1 VVPFVQG
8 LRAEGY
14 VEGQNVA
21 IQYRWADGQ
30 YDRLPAFAAEFV
42 RQRVH
47 VIAAQTSAAAM
58 AAKPAT
64 DTIPTVFVTG
74 SDPVRL
80 GLVAS
85 INRPGGN
92 RTGMNLVTHT
102 LDAKRLELIRE
113 LIPTATTR
121 GSVESKQ
128 SEPRVQQHR
137 CADGSAHAWPANT
150 YFERHER
157 K

>member
-1 VVPFVQG
+1 MAARGTRATAGDAGHRLAWSTLPQPHAVVPFVQG

-85 INRPGGN
+85 INRP
-92 RTGMNLVTHT
+92 
-102 LDAKRLELIRE
+102 
-113 LIPTATTR
+113 
-121 GSVESKQ
+121 
-128 SEPRVQQHR
+128 
-137 CADGSAHAWPANT
+137 
-150 YFERHER
+150 
-157 K
+157 